1 MDAAANITAALHGAH
16 QVARSR
22 GIQSRALL
30 ALLVEIDNGRHLDAP
45 SREHVSADIA
55 AFTHV
60 SSSPTST
67 GLLLTDRPG
76 SSSRL

>member
-1 MDAAANITAALHGAH
+1 
-16 QVARSR
+16 
-22 GIQSRALL
+22 LL

-60 SSSPTST
+60 SSSPTSAE
-67 GLLLTDRPG
+67 LLLTNRPG
-76 SSSRL
+76 PSPRF

>member
-1 MDAAANITAALHGAH
+1 MDATATITTALHTAH

-22 GIQSRALL
+22 GIQSRILL

-60 SSSPTST
+60 SSSLPFSE
-67 GLLLTDRPG
+67 LF
-76 SSSRL
+76 